1 VQLAVGRLGDA
12 QATRRTWQ
20 RESMREKMSTMSR
33 AFLTAMI
40 RKREKMP
47 MHPRAHPVLFLFLLS
62 LSLLACAVLFSTFL
76 SATSASNGLSSFS
89 SFAKEDGELEIWRNI
104 SAFDR
109 VAFIVID
116 ALRSARV
123 QVSFIFL
130 VVTICVSR
138 LFGNRIAQALGKTS
152 GICLQIAA
160 AFNLSVW
167 RILRQLLFLV

>member
-1 VQLAVGRLGDA
+1 MPVSTVVMTCWLVVFGDA
-12 QATRRTWQ
+12 LKPRADYGSG
-20 RESMREKMSTMSR
+20 ESMREKMSTTSE
-33 AFLTAMI
+33 AFFTAMI
-40 RKREKMP
+40 TKREILP
-47 MHPRAHPVLFLFLLS
+47 MHLRTHPFLFLFLLS

-89 SFAKEDGELEIWRNI
+89 SFAKEDGELEIWRKI

-130 VVTICVSR
+130 VVTICV
-138 LFGNRIAQALGKTS
+138 
-152 GICLQIAA
+152 
-160 AFNLSVW
+160 
-167 RILRQLLFLV
+167 